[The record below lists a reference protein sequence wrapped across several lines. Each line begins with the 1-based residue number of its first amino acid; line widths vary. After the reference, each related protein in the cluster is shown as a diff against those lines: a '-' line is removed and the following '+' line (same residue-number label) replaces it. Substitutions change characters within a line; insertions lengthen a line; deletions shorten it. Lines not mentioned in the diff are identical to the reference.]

1 MAKLQGTEEVM
12 LRNPL
17 LFSSFLLPARKKK
30 VGAAA
35 QAGRESVKIKEA
47 SH

>member
-1 MAKLQGTEEVM
+1 MAKLQGMEEVM